1 MDDIINAEGPG
12 ISKLSPQLS
21 GGRGCVT
28 DHVVSEIKYALIEAN
43 KRAVE
48 EKNSY
53 SVVYIDTL
61 QTVLVVQTDFAG
73 EEFGWDHIAT
83 VTP

>member
-1 MDDIINAEGPG
+1 MDNTINTETPQT
-12 ISKLSPQLS
+12 SSSFPRLSR
-21 GGRGCVT
+21 GREYMA
-28 DHVVSEIKYALIEAN
+28 DQVVSEIKYALIEAN

-61 QTVLVVQTDFAG
+61 QTVLVVHTDFAG

>member
-12 ISKLSPQLS
+12 SSKLSPQLS

-43 KRAVE
+43 KRAV
-48 EKNSY
+48 
-53 SVVYIDTL
+53 
-61 QTVLVVQTDFAG
+61 
-73 EEFGWDHIAT
+73 
-83 VTP
+83 